1 MLNEELENK
10 EVDDLSE
17 EEMREYEGDIISALT
32 EAAGYKN
39 DVREIREI
47 KIVRNNVLMFK
58 FRIHPLTEED
68 FNKARR
74 QNLKNRG
81 KRNEE
86 VDYARQRSQ
95 LIYMATVEEDQK
107 RLWNNKEVW
116 NKLNVASGI
125 DAVGEILKFGEK
137 MKIGEVIEEISG
149 YDDKL
154 DEIIK
159 N

>member
-10 EVDDLSE
+10 EVDELSE

-47 KIVRNNVLMFK
+47 KIVRNGILMFK
-58 FRIHPLTEED
+58 FRVHPLTEED

>member
-1 MLNEELENK
+1 MYDEDIKDKEIDELT
-10 EVDDLSE
+10 E
-17 EEMREYEGDIISALT
+17 EEMREYEGDIISALVET
-32 EAAGYKN
+32 ASYK
-39 DVREIREI
+39 DDDRETRKI
-47 KIVRNNVLMFK
+47 KIARNGVLMFT
-58 FRIHPLTEED
+58 FRVRPLTEEE

-81 KRNEE
+81 RRNEE

-95 LIYMATVEEDQK
+95 VIYMATIDEDKK

-125 DAVGEILKFGEK
+125 DAVGEILKYGEK
-137 MKIGEVIEEISG
+137 IKIGEVIEEISG

>member
-1 MLNEELENK
+1 MLNDELENK

>member
-1 MLNEELENK
+1 
-10 EVDDLSE
+10 
-17 EEMREYEGDIISALT
+17 MRNG
-32 EAAGYKN
+32 
-39 DVREIREI
+39 
-47 KIVRNNVLMFK
+47 VLMFT
-58 FRIHPLTEED
+58 FRVRPLTEEE

-81 KRNEE
+81 RRNEE

-95 LIYMATVEEDQK
+95 VIYMATIDEDKK

-125 DAVGEILKFGEK
+125 DAVGEILKYGEK
-137 MKIGEVIEEISG
+137 IKIGEVIEEING

>member
-10 EVDDLSE
+10 EVDELTE

-39 DVREIREI
+39 DVRETREI
-47 KIVRNNVLMFK
+47 KIVRNKILMFK
-58 FRIHPLTEED
+58 FRVHPLTKED

-95 LIYMATVEEDQK
+95 VIYMATVEEDKK